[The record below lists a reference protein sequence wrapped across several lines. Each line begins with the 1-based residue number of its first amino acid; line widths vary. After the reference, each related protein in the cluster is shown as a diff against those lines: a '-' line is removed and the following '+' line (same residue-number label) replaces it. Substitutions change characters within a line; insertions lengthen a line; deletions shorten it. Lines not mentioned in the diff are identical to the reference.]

1 MQSVLVP
8 VGTLAGTAGASILAV
23 ARVRQKDRGKKYGH
37 AVGPCSGLKSDRRLI
52 YVIDR
57 TKIPT

>member
-52 YVIDR
+52 
-57 TKIPT
+57 